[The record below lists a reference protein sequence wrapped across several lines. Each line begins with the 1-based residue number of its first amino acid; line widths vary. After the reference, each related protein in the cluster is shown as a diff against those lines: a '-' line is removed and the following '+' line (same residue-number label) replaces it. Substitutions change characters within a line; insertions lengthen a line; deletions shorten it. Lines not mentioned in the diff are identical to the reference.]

1 MRHLV
6 KGSKLTRTSAHKK
19 ALMRNLATAL
29 FEHKNIE
36 TTEAKA
42 KELRPYAE
50 KLITKARIALRREKL
65 GMLPEG
71 QTIDIHSRRIVGRHI
86 ANKAVL
92 QELFDTIAPSV
103 ENRDGG
109 YTRIIKLGFRRGDA
123 GRSAIIQLVDFAN
136 AQDGNINLKK
146 RNPRK
151 ADPKKA
157 VEPKKPVV
165 KAEEN
170 AAE

>member
-65 GMLPEG
+65 
-71 QTIDIHSRRIVGRHI
+71 
-86 ANKAVL
+86 
-92 QELFDTIAPSV
+92 
-103 ENRDGG
+103 
-109 YTRIIKLGFRRGDA
+109 
-123 GRSAIIQLVDFAN
+123 
-136 AQDGNINLKK
+136 
-146 RNPRK
+146 
-151 ADPKKA
+151 
-157 VEPKKPVV
+157 
-165 KAEEN
+165 
-170 AAE
+170 